1 MADVVSKLAAN
12 RTLIGLNI
20 MYPSPGVVERIAPD
34 WDFIWVDGQHGQIGY
49 SEMLNLVRACDLVNV
64 PALVRVPW
72 LEFGAV
78 GMALDSNAAGV
89 IVPCVDSVEEARAA
103 VAASKFPPLGRRS
116 YGGRRPIDRQGRGYA
131 STANADRLLIVQI
144 ESPQAIEN
152 AQAIASLPGVDA
164 LFLGPDD
171 VMLRR
176 GHAMD
181 APRTAAMLEP
191 DMRAVSDACKRHGK
205 LAMSV
210 AMGAEM
216 FNLHTTMGFNL
227 IVAGGDV
234 SFLANGSKAA
244 AGDARTWLAGQSSSS
259 TATGSKNIY

>member
-1 MADVVSKLAAN
+1 MADIVSKLTAN

-64 PALVRVPW
+64 PALVRIPW

-78 GMALDSNAAGV
+78 GMVLDSNAAGV
-89 IVPCVDSVEEARAA
+89 IVPCVDSVEEAKAA
-103 VAASKFPPLGRRS
+103 VAAAKFPPLGRRS

-131 STANADRLLIVQI
+131 HNANVDRLLIVQI

-152 AQAIASLPGVDA
+152 AQAIASIPGVDA

-191 DMRAVSDACKRHGK
+191 DMRAVSDACKQHGK
-205 LAMSV
+205 FSMSV
-210 AMGAEM
+210 AIGAEM
-216 FNLHTTMGFNL
+216 FNLHTEMGFNL
-227 IVAGGDV
+227 LVAGGDV
-234 SFLANGSKAA
+234 PFLANGSKAA
-244 AGDARTWLAGQSSSS
+244 AGEARSWLAGRSSSS
-259 TATGSKNIY
+259 PAAGGKSVY